1 MTENLTMPG
10 DFERVFQF
18 ATVAHWRSCSM
29 RYVYVFRNIYERNEP
44 DEAYSFQEAQGI
56 KRFDSHLSPV

>member
-1 MTENLTMPG
+1 
-10 DFERVFQF
+10 
-18 ATVAHWRSCSM
+18 M

-44 DEAYSFQEAQGI
+44 DEAYSFQEAQAI